1 LTTNNDKE
9 KRTSRFLKEQ
19 KKLRKKREERKYMK
33 NKIEKFV
40 EAYLEDYTFE
50 ELLEEFDITPV
61 DAFLVLFDNGLVDE
75 EIIEEYVLVHL

>member
-1 LTTNNDKE
+1 
-9 KRTSRFLKEQ
+9 
-19 KKLRKKREERKYMK
+19 MK

-75 EIIEEYVLVHL
+75 EILEEYTLVHI